1 MLPSSDESP
10 DRLRLLL
17 VSMVPPKN
25 DCGVRIVMYRHL
37 VERPTFD
44 LHVANAGTVEADPGI
59 PVTKVL
65 LPGLMGRL
73 RRSRFGPLLRRWLAD
88 FENFTIPFTGRRQLN
103 DLIRDFRPDV
113 ILTLAETGWCHTA
126 AAVARQHG
134 IPLAALFLDWFPI
147 MEYHF
152 GHRWTRPLLS
162 KRFRRLYRECDLAFC
177 TSDGMQRILG
187 PHPNSHVIYPMPGK
201 PQKPS
206 HCVQSERQ
214 IFRIVY
220 VGSAAGFY
228 GRMLARLMEELQGA
242 DDVELRIIAPS
253 LDWPEAQQQAA
264 RENGVYLGFKGPE
277 DSAPY
282 LAGADALLV
291 VMSFEDEHK
300 LFMQTSFT
308 TKFLDYTAFGKPILL
323 WAPEYCT
330 PVSVVETH
338 GGAIVIP
345 TPDAAEVAK
354 AARSLATDSALH
366 DRMAAEATRLHETLF
381 NPERLQGI
389 FETELRRLA
398 GRPAKASERE
408 TG

>member
-1 MLPSSDESP
+1 MPPSPDESP

-17 VSMVPPKN
+17 ISIVPPKN

-37 VERPTFD
+37 VERPSFV
-44 LHVANAGTVEADPGI
+44 LHVANAGTVEAEPGV
-59 PVTKVL
+59 PATNVF

-73 RRSRFGPLLRRWLAD
+73 RRSRFGPALRRWLTD
-88 FENFTIPFTGRRQLN
+88 FENFTISFTGRRQLN
-103 DLIRDFRPDV
+103 AIIREFRPDV
-113 ILTLAETGWCHTA
+113 ILTLAETGWSHTA

-134 IPLAALFLDWFPI
+134 IPFAALFLDWFPI
-147 MEYHF
+147 MESHF

-206 HCVQSERQ
+206 HRVQSERKV
-214 IFRIVY
+214 FRIVY
-220 VGSAAGFY
+220 VGAAWGFY
-228 GRMLARLMEELQGA
+228 GRMLARLMEELHGA
-242 DDVELRIIAPS
+242 DDIELRIIAPS

-277 DSAPY
+277 ESAPY

-291 VMSFEDEHK
+291 VMSFEEEHK

-330 PVSVVETH
+330 PVSVVEQH
-338 GGAIVIP
+338 GGAVVTP
-345 TPDAAEVAK
+345 TPDAAEVAR
-354 AARSLATDSALH
+354 AARGLATDPALR
-366 DRMAAEATRLHETLF
+366 DRMAAEATRLHETIF

-389 FETELRRLA
+389 FENEILRLA
-398 GRPAKASERE
+398 GRPALPSHA
-408 TG
+408 